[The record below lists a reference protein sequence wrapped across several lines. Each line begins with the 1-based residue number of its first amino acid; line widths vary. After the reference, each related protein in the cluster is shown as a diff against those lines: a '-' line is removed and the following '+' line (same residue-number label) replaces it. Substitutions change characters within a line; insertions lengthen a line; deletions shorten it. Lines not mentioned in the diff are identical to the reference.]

1 MKDFTIDGYVTKNVE
16 TRATQSGQLVTRFS
30 VNSPNYNRETK
41 SSVPQFFECEYWHS
55 GPQDQKAAN
64 IVEGALLLLWGGLAF
79 DQWQDQQTG
88 QNRSKVKLKVREVGV
103 IRPPQPRAQAYQ
115 GAPQQPAHAPQ
126 GYQQPVPQAY
136 QQAPAQGYRQ
146 AAPAAPAA
154 QRGPAPAPAP
164 QQPAYAPQ
172 AYQQPAAAG
181 DTCGDMYDEDIPF

>member
-16 TRATQSGQLVTRFS
+16 TRSTQSGQLVTRFS

-88 QNRSKVKLKVREVGV
+88 QNRSRVKLKVREIGV
-103 IRPPQPRAQAYQ
+103 IRPPQPRQQAYQ
-115 GAPQQPAHAPQ
+115 GAPQQPAYAPQ
-126 GYQQPVPQAY
+126 GYQQVPQAL
-136 QQAPAQGYRQ
+136 AYRQ
-146 AAPAAPAA
+146 GRP
-154 QRGPAPAPAP
+154 QPAPAP
-164 QQPAYAPQ
+164 QRPAYAPQ
-172 AYQQPAAAG
+172 AAPQAAYAPQPPADPGA
-181 DTCGDMYDEDIPF
+181 DLYDEDIPF